1 MKSEIP
7 PVAVSTGPAAPAG
20 LVAPPPRS
28 PLYPPSRVKLSSSHR
43 GARLARLLAGQQL
56 EEWGIPRTGSVSA
69 VVVAIVAELAANAVT
84 HGRTPGRDFELRLT
98 LTCAAVR
105 VEVIDTRPD
114 RFPRAP
120 GVSAPPPPD
129 STHGRVCFLSPPTR
143 TAGAG
148 PFVTRGPR
156 PSGPKWT
163 RKQARMRAEAEAEG
177 RSPPPVPE
185 FP

>member
-7 PVAVSTGPAAPAG
+7 PAAVSTGPAAPAER
-20 LVAPPPRS
+20 VSPPPRS
-28 PLYPPSRVKLSSSHR
+28 PLYPPSRVRLSSSHR

-98 LTCAAVR
+98 LTCASVR

-120 GVSAPPPPD
+120 GVSVPPPPD
-129 STHGRVCFLSPPTR
+129 STHGRGLLLVAAYADRWGWALRDAR
-143 TAGAG
+143 TKTVWAE
-148 PFVTRGPR
+148 VD
-156 PSGPKWT
+156 
-163 RKQARMRAEAEAEG
+163 AEAG
-177 RSPPPVPE
+177 TV
-185 FP
+185 

>member
-7 PVAVSTGPAAPAG
+7 PAAVSTGPAAPAE

-129 STHGRVCFLSPPTR
+129 STHGRGLLLVAAYADRWGWALRDAR
-143 TAGAG
+143 TKTVWAE
-148 PFVTRGPR
+148 VD
-156 PSGPKWT
+156 
-163 RKQARMRAEAEAEG
+163 AEAG
-177 RSPPPVPE
+177 TV
-185 FP
+185 